1 MTFQQCKL
9 PKERV
14 RHVGR
19 QHKGHGVFM
28 QGSRVFH
35 QVAPVLTGSAR
46 TTMVFSFQPRNVL
59 ALEACTQ
66 LSKTYNS
73 VDPLHILFPDWVRYR
88 SWKLLRRLEILTEHF
103 PAFSTAASTV
113 VAVKTATGDELE
125 ELIDMVTVTRAKF
138 ERIVQTLPYTDDR
151 ALLSGVLIEAIT
163 GLKSQLATF
172 QTFTS
177 AATNIGDGRDLAAS
191 QYGLPNLQSAVADI
205 ESCIDDVLTLKNS
218 SMVYF

>member
-1 MTFQQCKL
+1 
-9 PKERV
+9 
-14 RHVGR
+14 
-19 QHKGHGVFM
+19 
-28 QGSRVFH
+28 
-35 QVAPVLTGSAR
+35 
-46 TTMVFSFQPRNVL
+46 
-59 ALEACTQ
+59 
-66 LSKTYNS
+66 
-73 VDPLHILFPDWVRYR
+73 
-88 SWKLLRRLEILTEHF
+88 
-103 PAFSTAASTV
+103 
-113 VAVKTATGDELE
+113 
-125 ELIDMVTVTRAKF
+125 MVTVTRAKF

-172 QTFTS
+172 QTSTS